1 MGVKD
6 FYTFAGLMDQAN
18 NMSELG
24 GRTIGVDTSIL
35 LHQAVSSKS
44 GSEACTSVPPL
55 PVAAVTARIDTVL
68 ALTTKNKIVTIWVFD
83 GARHKVKND
92 ESKGWRG

>member
-6 FYTFAGLMDQAN
+6 FYTFAGLTDQAN

-44 GSEACTSVPPL
+44 GSEARTSVPPL